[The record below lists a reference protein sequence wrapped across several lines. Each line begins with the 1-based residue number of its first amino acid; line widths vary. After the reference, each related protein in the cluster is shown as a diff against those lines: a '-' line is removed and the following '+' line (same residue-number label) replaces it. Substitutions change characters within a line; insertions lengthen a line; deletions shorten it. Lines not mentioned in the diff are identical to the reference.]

1 MEPTLNETPGETQR
15 EGTNLETNGAIES
28 HTTREHAVPIASENE
43 TTVQNRENHGN
54 INTVSWGNETIV
66 PLTMKEII
74 VHLSILFIIIIASQV
89 TNIGMED
96 AQHWQSVRI
105 TPMTGEIQYQPGS
118 RGPFAMPHGTEE
130 HKSFLE
136 KNTSAS
142 VQEEGLKLDKNGNN
156 CARGVLGMKDTLRPV
171 GIPAIVKKNRA
182 RMDLM

>member
-15 EGTNLETNGAIES
+15 EGTNLETNGASES
-28 HTTREHAVPIASENE
+28 HTAREHAVPIASENE

-54 INTVSWGNETIV
+54 MNTVSWGNETIV

-105 TPMTGEIQYQPGS
+105 TPMTGEIQYQHGS
-118 RGPFAMPHGTEE
+118 RGPSAMPHGIEE

-142 VQEEGLKLDKNGNN
+142 VQEEGLKPDKN
-156 CARGVLGMKDTLRPV
+156 LSL
-171 GIPAIVKKNRA
+171 IHI
-182 RMDLM
+182 